1 MEASGTP
8 TSPSTSSPVTP
19 PPPAAPP
26 SDKAGGGLR
35 ALSGLG
41 ALVLAFIAA
50 VAIIVVFD
58 IADTTPCN
66 EVTSISQLN
75 SDGECYGHSST
86 IKTVVLILGGIGSLL
101 AVGSVL
107 AALAFAIRGRGG
119 RLLVQLI
126 VGAAVFLGLSLII
139 G

>member
-8 TSPSTSSPVTP
+8 TSPSTSSPDSP
-19 PPPAAPP
+19 SPATPP

-35 ALSGLG
+35 ALAVLG
-41 ALVLAFIAA
+41 AVVLAFITA
-50 VAIIVVFD
+50 VAIVVVFD

-86 IKTVVLILGGIGSLL
+86 IKTIVLILGGIGSLF

-126 VGAAVFLGLSLII
+126 VAAAVFLGLSLII